1 MEENCIF
8 CKIIK
13 GELPSYKIYEDEY
26 VLCFL
31 DISQA
36 SEGHTLI
43 VPKKHFENLFDVDQE
58 TLNHMA
64 QAVKIVTNLLK
75 EKLGVTDVNLL
86 NNSGTNAGQTVM
98 HLHFHIIPRKEGDN
112 INFSFQENEPNF
124 DKLSQTQKKLVENK
138 LQ

>member
-1 MEENCIF
+1 MSN
-8 CKIIK
+8 
-13 GELPSYKIYEDEY
+13 
-26 VLCFL
+26 
-31 DISQA
+31 
-36 SEGHTLI
+36 
-43 VPKKHFENLFDVDQE
+43 FDVDQE

>member
-1 MEENCIF
+1 MCIF
-8 CKIIK
+8 CKIIN
-13 GELPSYKIYEDEY
+13 GEIPAFKIYEDEY

-124 DKLSQTQKKLVENK
+124 DKLSQTQKKISRK
-138 LQ
+138 

>member
-1 MEENCIF
+1 
-8 CKIIK
+8 
-13 GELPSYKIYEDEY
+13 
-26 VLCFL
+26 
-31 DISQA
+31 
-36 SEGHTLI
+36 
-43 VPKKHFENLFDVDQE
+43 
-58 TLNHMA
+58 MA

-124 DKLSQTQKKLVENK
+124 DKLSQTPKKLVENK